1 MDAALRLLE
10 YRGRSL
16 QEMGRRLKRKG
27 FSDAVVTQ
35 TVNRLQELGLLN
47 DVRFAEAVA
56 RERLEHGYK
65 GKRQIYAD
73 LRRKG
78 IAKPIIEAVLAEA
91 GDEQQAAIT
100 LVNKVAS
107 RYAQLEPKTR
117 YRRLHDLLLRRGFSP
132 ETASQVLAAY
142 EAEAART
149 REE

>member
-1 MDAALRLLE
+1 MDAALKLLE

-16 QEMGRRLKRKG
+16 QEMGLRLKRKG
-27 FSDAVVTQ
+27 FSDAVIAQ

-73 LRRKG
+73 LLRKG
-78 IAKPIIEAVLAEA
+78 VARQIIEAALSQA
-91 GDEQQAAIT
+91 GDEQQAAMT
-100 LVNKVAS
+100 LVNKVVS
-107 RYAQLEPKTR
+107 RYARLEPRTR
-117 YRRLHDLLLRRGFSP
+117 YRRLHNLLLRRGFSP
-132 ETASQVLAAY
+132 ETVSQVLAAY

-149 REE
+149 LEE